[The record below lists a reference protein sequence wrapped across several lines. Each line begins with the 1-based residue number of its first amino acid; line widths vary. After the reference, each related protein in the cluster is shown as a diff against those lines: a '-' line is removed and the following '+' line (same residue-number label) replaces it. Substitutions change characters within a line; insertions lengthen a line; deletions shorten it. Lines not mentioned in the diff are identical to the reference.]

1 MSKEGTCAKDILHHH
16 PAAVERSL
24 KRHTLLARDV
34 LDKTLEEN
42 GDCGRFREV
51 VILRLLV

>member
-1 MSKEGTCAKDILHHH
+1 MSEEGTCAKDILRHH